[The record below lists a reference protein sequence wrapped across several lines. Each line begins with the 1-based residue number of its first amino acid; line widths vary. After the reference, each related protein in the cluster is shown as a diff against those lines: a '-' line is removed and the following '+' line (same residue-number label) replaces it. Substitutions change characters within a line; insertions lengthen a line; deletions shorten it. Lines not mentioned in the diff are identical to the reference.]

1 MKNTTWVFGS
11 MLAAGCM
18 LLSVPA
24 SAQGGFPQDGFPQ
37 GNFPQGGFPQQG
49 AGRTPAAPTTGAKAG
64 TAKTNTTTAT
74 TTKSA
79 GAKNDKAVLE
89 AAKYQLSNHRTD
101 LIRSTI
107 DGHASSE
114 DLSDPAVMR
123 AIMNEIEKKMP
134 LVPAVPLEI
143 ADSQKLNDEAKKMVD
158 RDYGADDKQYA
169 SVVEAEAAAEFPL
182 YKVGDK
188 VVVNYNMGPKY
199 FSVKGTLYRV
209 TENAITVE
217 DKVINLIDLN
227 DETRSRFDP
236 QKNKYMRDRYKETH
250 IHLLN
255 RLKLEKRQDYYDK
268 LNSEIF
274 NRNETAGY
282 IYDPKTDHWATAQE
296 IAKNYA
302 DRIVKDKAKQR
313 PKPATATT
321 KTEPAT
327 PAGTVGGGQAATP
340 TQRTETSTA
349 QSGKTSSKSEASLN
363 EAIGITDNADNRAK
377 HKAVLEKAEKQQEDA
392 FMQYS
397 GIDTDSGY
405 KNACWGF
412 SIADA
417 RLALWQEPEFPYIV
431 PGPGHDTIKIP
442 DEGLDVGIVGGDVS
456 SIELVY
462 DFNKLSKVVL
472 TMNDC
477 SRQDF
482 TRFKD
487 ALSEK
492 YGRAAED
499 KGQNSVAFTNI
510 FSGKTKPQAIAD
522 SSEIAAA
529 QAAVKEAEK
538 EFNRINADLKK
549 AKGDERTELQEKHDQ
564 AVAALKEATAKAEK
578 YENAISSDDL
588 PYVYSLITLE
598 RNSDGEPLLPFTFTW
613 KGKAVSGTL
622 IFYYDKTRDKVTN
635 LIFVKESVE

>member
-11 MLAAGCM
+11 VLAAGCM

-24 SAQGGFPQDGFPQ
+24 SAQGGFPQGGFPQ
-37 GNFPQGGFPQQG
+37 GNFPQQG
-49 AGRTPAAPTTGAKAG
+49 AGRNPAAAQTGAKAG
-64 TAKTNTTTAT
+64 TAKTNTTT
-74 TTKSA
+74 KSA
-79 GAKNDKAVLE
+79 TAKNDKAALE

-123 AIMNEIEKKMP
+123 SIMNEIEKKMP
-134 LVPAVPLEI
+134 LIPNVPLEV
-143 ADSQKLNDEAKKMVD
+143 ADPQELNEKAKKAVEQE
-158 RDYGADDKQYA
+158 YGDDDKKYA

-227 DETRSRFDP
+227 DETRSRFDT
-236 QKNKYMRDRYKETH
+236 QKNKYMRDRYIETH

-268 LNSEIF
+268 FRSEIF

-282 IYDPKTDHWATAQE
+282 IYDPQTDHWATAQE
-296 IAKNYA
+296 IAKNYS
-302 DRIVKDKAKQR
+302 DRIIKDKARQQR
-313 PKPATATT
+313 TKPATTTPATT
-321 KTEPAT
+321 KTEPVT
-327 PAGTVGGGQAATP
+327 PATNVGGGQTATP
-340 TQRTETSTA
+340 TQRTETGAA
-349 QSGKTSSKSEASLN
+349 QPGKTTLKAAASLN
-363 EAIGITDNADNRAK
+363 EAIGITDTPENRTK
-377 HKAVLEKAEKQQEDA
+377 YKAVLEKAEKQQEDA
-392 FMQYS
+392 YNKYS

-442 DEGLDVGIVGGDVS
+442 SEGLDVGLIGDVS

-472 TMNDC
+472 TMKDC

-492 YGRAAED
+492 YGRAVED
-499 KGQNSVAFTNI
+499 KGQNSAAFSNI

-522 SSEIAAA
+522 PAEIAAA

-564 AVAALKEATAKAEK
+564 AVAVLKEATAKAEK
-578 YENAISSDDL
+578 FENAISADDL
-588 PYVYSLITLE
+588 PYVYSLITLD
-598 RNSDGEPLLPFTFTW
+598 RNSEGAPLLPFTFTW

-635 LIFVKESVE
+635 LIFAKERVE